1 MRMSKRT
8 ITAAL
13 VAVLLCA
20 AVIALTV
27 SLVGARGEV
36 DQAKEEN
43 GRLNAALTQ
52 LADDFDLNE
61 RDLQEQSSR
70 LQSLRDDRDSKAEA
84 LDESSLVSEEL
95 EDRTESL
102 TADLQALE
110 NLRDELSATVATL
123 ERQHDSLEASYAGL
137 SEEYAR
143 LGEEN
148 AGLGE
153 ENTGLGEENAGLI
166 EENTGLG
173 EENAGLKA
181 TVEGLEST
189 RHRLEAENETLKLAH
204 TNVEGLEEAA
214 SGLRAVIAGLE
225 ERISGLRAVI
235 AGLEEDRR
243 ALVVESREMFPTCT
257 GSMEPKIT
265 CQDTVVELSN
275 FRPEDIAVGT
285 VISFYPPTG
294 ADGTASPLLHRVTD
308 VKVEDGVYYFWTK
321 GDAREEP
328 DGYWVPEGNVRGY
341 VIELRQGTRPLNS
354 ELRARV
360 NGAKERHDLA
370 RARMLEARDA
380 YDRKVV
386 LHCGSLEAVAQCD
399 TSENNFAEVQRAYE
413 AFDQAWDDY
422 LRAIC
427 RYDEAYYSGLYES
440 EPREQLQADP
450 YTSPSA
456 CSAVS

>member
-1 MRMSKRT
+1 MSKRT

-61 RDLQEQSSR
+61 RDLREQSSR

-137 SEEYAR
+137 SEEY
-143 LGEEN
+143 
-148 AGLGE
+148 
-153 ENTGLGEENAGLI
+153 AGLI

>member
-1 MRMSKRT
+1 MKMSKRT

-13 VAVLLCA
+13 VAVLLGA
-20 AVIALTV
+20 AVIALTL
-27 SLVGARGEV
+27 SLAGARGEV

-43 GRLNAALTQ
+43 GRLTAALAQ
-52 LADDFDLNE
+52 LADDFDRNE
-61 RDLQEQSSR
+61 RDLQEQRSR
-70 LQSLRDDRDSKAEA
+70 LQSLRDDRDSKTEA
-84 LDESSLVSEEL
+84 LDESSLVSGEL
-95 EDRTESL
+95 EDQTKSL

-123 ERQHDSLEASYAGL
+123 EQQQDSLEASYAGL
-137 SEEYAR
+137 SEENAG
-143 LGEEN
+143 LIEEN

-153 ENTGLGEENAGLI
+153 KNAGLIEENTGLI

-189 RHRLEAENETLKLAH
+189 RRRLEAENETLKLAH

-235 AGLEEDRR
+235 TGLEEDRR

-257 GSMEPKIT
+257 GSMEPRIT

-285 VISFYPPTG
+285 VISFHPPTG
-294 ADGTASPLLHRVTD
+294 ADGAASPILHRVMD
-308 VKVEDGVYYFWTK
+308 VKVEDGVHYFWTK

-328 DGYWVPEGNVRGY
+328 DGYWIPEGNVRGY
-341 VIELRQGTRPLNS
+341 VIELRQGTRPQNS
-354 ELRARV
+354 ELRDRV

-386 LHCGSLEAVAQCD
+386 LHCGSLEAAAQCD
-399 TSENNFAEVQRAYE
+399 TSEDNFAEVQRAYE
-413 AFDQAWDDY
+413 AFDQAWGDY
-422 LRAIC
+422 LGAIC
-427 RYDEAYYSGLYES
+427 QYDAAYYSGLYES
-440 EPREQLQADP
+440 EPREQLPADP
-450 YTSPSA
+450 YTSPST

>member
-1 MRMSKRT
+1 MSKRT

-137 SEEYAR
+137 SEEY
-143 LGEEN
+143 
-148 AGLGE
+148 
-153 ENTGLGEENAGLI
+153 AGLI